1 MESCKVAPWI
11 PLFGI
16 IESAQFMSPKKLLII
31 DDCVEDRQ
39 TLRRFLATDQVQAYE
54 IEESDS
60 AQEGYERCQ
69 QSLYDLVFLDWRLPD
84 EDGLDVLKKL
94 TQINPQPPVI
104 MISAFGNEELAVKA
118 IKSGAKDY
126 LPKQTLT
133 AQRLQESLETS
144 LEQEAVSL
152 QADVHRTDALLA
164 RTALRIRETLN
175 LDSIIHTAVQEVR
188 DLFKCD
194 RVLLCQFDAE
204 MQTQVVS
211 ESVSEEWP
219 SILGQSFQEEYF
231 QREGREHYC
240 SGRRQITNNV
250 DEAELSDCHRALL
263 HELRVKSTL
272 VLPIIIH
279 SQSTPQPKLWG
290 IMVAHHCAAVRNWQ
304 PEEVQLFEELAIQL
318 SIAIQQAELLAVTQT
333 SLQQEK
339 KLNSLKSQ
347 FIATVSH
354 EYRSP
359 LATILAASS
368 TLKRCQQKLSETKQ
382 SQFLNMIENK
392 ARYMTQLVDDLL
404 AVHQFETDQV
414 TFDPKWINLETL
426 ISQILDNFQ
435 RTTDSRCELV
445 LDIQGNF
452 QEFLGDQGLLHLILN
467 NLISN
472 ALKYSPAGGLVTV
485 QLQPQG
491 YYLAITIADQGIGIP
506 SADLLEMFEPFR
518 RGSNI
523 DVLPGTGL
531 GLAIVKMCVHLHQG
545 NVTLRSVENEGTSVI
560 VRLPNPASDGI

>member
-1 MESCKVAPWI
+1 MPSKR
-11 PLFGI
+11 
-16 IESAQFMSPKKLLII
+16 LLII

-39 TLRRFLATDQVQAYE
+39 TLRRFLNIDQLQSYE

-69 QSLYDLVFLDWRLPD
+69 QSFYDLVLLDWRLPD
-84 EDGLDVLKKL
+84 EDGLDILKKL
-94 TQINPQPPVI
+94 TQINPHPPVI

-144 LEQEAVSL
+144 LEPEVKSRQEG
-152 QADVHRTDALLA
+152 ADARRTDALLA
-164 RTALRIRETLN
+164 RTALRIRETLH
-175 LDSIIHTAVQEVR
+175 LDSIFHTAVQEVR
-188 DLFKCD
+188 ELFQCD
-194 RVLLCQFDAE
+194 RVLLCQFDPE

-211 ESVSEEWP
+211 ESVGEEWP

-240 SGRRQITNNV
+240 SGRRQITYNV
-250 DEAELSDCHRALL
+250 DEAKLSDCHRAFL
-263 HELRVKSTL
+263 HELRVQSAL

-279 SQSTPQPKLWG
+279 SQATTQPKLWG
-290 IMVAHHCAAVRNWQ
+290 IMVAHHCATVHNWQ
-304 PEEVQLFEELAIQL
+304 LEEVQLFEELAIQL
-318 SIAIQQAELLAVTQT
+318 SIAIQQAELLAVTQ
-333 SLQQEK
+333 SALQQER

-368 TLKRCQQKLSETKQ
+368 TLKRCQQKLTTTKQ
-382 SQFLNMIENK
+382 LQFLNMIESK

-404 AVHQFETDQV
+404 AVHQFETAQV
-414 TFDPKWINLETL
+414 TFEPKWIDLEIL
-426 ISQILDNFQ
+426 VSQILDNFQ
-435 RTTDSRCELV
+435 RITDSNCELA

-452 QEFLGDQGLLHLILN
+452 QQFLGDQGLLHLILN

-472 ALKYSPAGGLVTV
+472 ALKYSPKGGLVTI
-485 QLQPQG
+485 QLRTQG
-491 YYLAITIADQGIGIP
+491 DYLEVIITDQGIGIP
-506 SADLLEMFEPFR
+506 SADLLEIFEPFR

-531 GLAIVKMCVHLHQG
+531 GLAIVKMCVYLHQG
-545 NVTLRSVENEGTSVI
+545 HVTLNSIENEGTSVI
-560 VRLPNPASDGI
+560 VRLPNPSPAEEI